1 MEQVFDA
8 KQIELLEQ
16 KLDPRLV
23 SERVGGGNT
32 KLKYIEG
39 HDAIDQANRIFLPG
53 NWSYRPLSC
62 EQTVLLDPMTGEAV
76 GVSYKAQVEL
86 VIRGCV
92 APLVEV
98 GSQPV
103 AAWNVNDA
111 VMSRRKRGDNKPVEE
126 WERVSARRTI
136 VESHEMAEKGA
147 VTDALKRALR
157 TFGDQFGNG
166 LYGDGRVELPDAD
179 VARPQGNSGSAQ
191 NTASNHSNAHVA
203 SSGEPVTS
211 SMIDKIKASWAS
223 VYNIAD
229 DKIEERWTKYKV
241 YVLGSDIA
249 DYDLKAAHL
258 GRLNGD
264 IETQRRKAPK
274 AS

>member
-1 MEQVFDA
+1 MEQVFDT
-8 KQIELLEQ
+8 QTIQLLDK
-16 KLDPRLV
+16 KLDSRLV

-39 HDAIDQANRIFLPG
+39 HDAIDQANRLFGYG
-53 NWSYRPLSC
+53 NWTYRPISC

-86 VIRGCV
+86 VVRGCV

-166 LYGDGRVELPDAD
+166 LYGDGRVELPDASET
-179 VARPQGNSGSAQ
+179 RPQAQ
-191 NTASNHSNAHVA
+191 R
-203 SSGEPVTS
+203 EPVSIEAGKSTTAQDGS
-211 SMIDKIKASWAS
+211 VKTRLNALYDRAIALGKFSKGATTEESGKAFLVWVGEIVGA
-223 VYNIAD
+223 NIANAQQ
-229 DKIEERWTKYKV
+229 ITVSRLEAVEKY
-241 YVLGSDIA
+241 LDSA
-249 DYDLKAAHL
+249 EAA
-258 GRLNGD
+258 
-264 IETQRRKAPK
+264 
-274 AS
+274 